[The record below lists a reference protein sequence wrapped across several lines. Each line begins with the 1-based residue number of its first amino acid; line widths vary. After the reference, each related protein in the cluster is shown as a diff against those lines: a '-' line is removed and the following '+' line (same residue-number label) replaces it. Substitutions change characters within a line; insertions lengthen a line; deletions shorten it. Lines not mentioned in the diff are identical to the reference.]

1 VTITI
6 SAVRDACVTQLSTIT
21 GLRTYDLIPDTVNV
35 PAAVVG
41 NLELTWD
48 EAMQRG
54 LDFASFDVLLIT
66 SRMSDRSAQ
75 DKLDAYL
82 AGTGASSVKTV
93 LEAGSPTG
101 TLNGTVSTVRVTRAT
116 PISLTIASI
125 EYLAYRYEVEVY
137 G

>member
-1 VTITI
+1 MTITI
-6 SAVRDACVTQLSTIT
+6 SAVRDAAQTRLATIT

-54 LDFASFDVLLIT
+54 LDFATDV
-66 SRMSDRSAQ
+66 
-75 DKLDAYL
+75 YL
-82 AGTGASSVKTV
+82 AGSGASSVKTV
-93 LEAGSPTG
+93 LEGGTPAG

-116 PISLTIASI
+116 PISITVASI

>member
-1 VTITI
+1 
-6 SAVRDACVTQLSTIT
+6 
-21 GLRTYDLIPDTVNV
+21 
-35 PAAVVG
+35 
-41 NLELTWD
+41 
-48 EAMQRG
+48 MQRG
-54 LDFASFDVLLIT
+54 LDFATFDVLLIT

-93 LEAGSPTG
+93 LEGGSPTG

-116 PISLTIASI
+116 PISITVASI

>member
-1 VTITI
+1 MTITI

-48 EAMQRG
+48 EAMHRG

>member
-1 VTITI
+1 VTLTI
-6 SAVRDACVTQLSTIT
+6 SSVRDAAQTQLATIT

-41 NLELTWD
+41 NLELEWD

-54 LDFASFDVLLIT
+54 LDFATFDVLLIT

-93 LEAGSPTG
+93 LEGGSPTG

-116 PISLTIASI
+116 PISITVASI